1 VTALA
6 LPGLAAIE
14 HGGAGLLPQRPGGL
28 GLGALLALVVHF
40 ALVAALALGVS
51 WHAAEP
57 DAVSAELWAAV
68 PQIAAPAAPQNEAPP
83 PLPVPPAP
91 PAPTPLPTP
100 TPPLQQDADIAQERA
115 AAKAKVAKAR
125 ADAEREEQKRQLAL
139 KEQLARLAAEKAL
152 KAEKADEAQLAK
164 QREKNLE
171 RMFGQVG
178 ASGASSAT
186 GTALRDAAPSASY
199 AGRIRARIEPHIIFA
214 GEVRG
219 NPVAEVEVR
228 CAFDGT
234 VVGRNIVQSSGNK
247 DWDAAVLDAIDRTAT
262 LPRDIDGRIPSVFRI
277 SFRPRI

>member
-1 VTALA
+1 VLA

-51 WHAAEP
+51 WHAAAP

-68 PQIAAPAAPQNEAPP
+68 PQIAAPAAPHNDAPP
-83 PLPVPPAP
+83 PLPAP
-91 PAPTPLPTP
+91 PAPAPLPTP
-100 TPPLQQDADIAQERA
+100 TPPLQQDADIALERA
-115 AAKAKVAKAR
+115 AAKAKAK
-125 ADAEREEQKRQLAL
+125 ADAEREELKRQLAH
-139 KEQLARLAAEKAL
+139 KDELARQAADKAL
-152 KAEKADEAQLAK
+152 KAEKAEKADEAQLAR

-199 AGRIRARIEPHIIFA
+199 AGRIRAKIEPHIIFA

-277 SFRPRI
+277 SFRPKT

>member
-1 VTALA
+1 VTAAA

-40 ALVAALALGVS
+40 ALVSALALGVS
-51 WHAAEP
+51 WHVAEP
-57 DAVSAELWAAV
+57 DVVSAELWAAV
-68 PQIAAPAAPQNEAPP
+68 PQIAAPAAPREVPP
-83 PLPVPPAP
+83 PLPAPPAP
-91 PAPTPLPTP
+91 PAPTP
-100 TPPLQQDADIAQERA
+100 TPPLQQDADIALERA
-115 AAKAKVAKAR
+115 AAKAKAKAE
-125 ADAEREEQKRQLAL
+125 AEREELKRQLAR
-139 KEQLARLAAEKAL
+139 KDELARQAADKAL
-152 KAEKADEAQLAK
+152 KAEKADEAQLAR

-277 SFRPRI
+277 SFRPKN

>member
-1 VTALA
+1 V
-6 LPGLAAIE
+6 
-14 HGGAGLLPQRPGGL
+14 
-28 GLGALLALVVHF
+28 LALVVHF

-68 PQIAAPAAPQNEAPP
+68 PQIAAPAAPRSETLP
-83 PLPVPPAP
+83 PLPAPPAP

-100 TPPLQQDADIAQERA
+100 TPPLQADADIAQERA
-115 AAKAKVAKAR
+115 AAKAKAKV
-125 ADAEREEQKRQLAL
+125 DAEREALKRQLAL
-139 KEQLARLAAEKAL
+139 KDKLAREAADKAL

-186 GTALRDAAPSASY
+186 GTAQRDAAPSASY

-234 VVGRNIVQSSGNK
+234 VVGRNIVQSSGDK

-277 SFRPRI
+277 SFRPRN